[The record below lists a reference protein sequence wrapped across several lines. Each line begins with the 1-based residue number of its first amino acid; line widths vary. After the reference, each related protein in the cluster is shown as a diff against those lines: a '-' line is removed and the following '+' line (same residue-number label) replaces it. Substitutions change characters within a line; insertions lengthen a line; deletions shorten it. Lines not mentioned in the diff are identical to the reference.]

1 MDKICLGKNF
11 CMDKKLLLLIILV
24 AVGILVYDHFALK
37 KEIKEINNTQVSQ
50 QLNPTQ
56 SNPTQSN
63 PTQLNPTQLNPT
75 QSNPTQ
81 SNPTQQIPPTSLPAI
96 PVGQIMKD
104 YDYRTLEDP
113 LTPPFKR
120 DDYMIPAQMA
130 RPDLYGLYT
139 SGAPGTF
146 RKMGYL
152 KSTNPNSEYKYLNL
166 IGRPKYNGSS
176 IYEYYVTSTN
186 RDDSIKFYLNKYKRE
201 LYDNDKVKVPQIGSE
216 EFEVIMDK
224 DLNLEYNPLIF

>member
-1 MDKICLGKNF
+1 MDKT
-11 CMDKKLLLLIILV
+11 LLFLIIFIAIGV
-24 AVGILVYDHFALK
+24 LVYDRFTLK
-37 KEIKEINNTQVSQ
+37 KEIKQIIQQSPQSLSTSSTLSIPSVTPIQPISPTIGQV
-50 QLNPTQ
+50 
-56 SNPTQSN
+56 
-63 PTQLNPTQLNPT
+63 
-75 QSNPTQ
+75 
-81 SNPTQQIPPTSLPAI
+81 
-96 PVGQIMKD
+96 MKD

-120 DDYMIPAQMA
+120 DDYMIPSQMV
-130 RPDLYGLYT
+130 RPDMFGLYT

-152 KSTNPNSEYKYLNL
+152 KAKIPNSEYKYLNL

-186 RDDSIKFYLNKYKRE
+186 RDDSIKFYLNKYKKE
-201 LYDNDKVKVPQIGSE
+201 LYDGDNVIIPQIGSE
-216 EFEVIMDK
+216 EFEVIIDK

>member
-1 MDKICLGKNF
+1 MGKICLGKNF
-11 CMDKKLLLLIILV
+11 CMDKTLLLLIIIIAL
-24 AVGILVYDHFALK
+24 GILVYDHFALK
-37 KEIKEINNTQVSQ
+37 KEIKEI
-50 QLNPTQ
+50 TQ
-56 SNPTQSN
+56 SASQTTQTSQSAQSPPPPPIATPPHIAVPT
-63 PTQLNPTQLNPT
+63 
-75 QSNPTQ
+75 
-81 SNPTQQIPPTSLPAI
+81 IPPPTI
-96 PVGQIMKD
+96 GQVIKD

-120 DDYMIPAQMA
+120 DDYMVPAQMV
-130 RPDLYGLYT
+130 RPDMFGLYT

-152 KSTNPNSEYKYLNL
+152 KSTGPHNEYKYLTL

-186 RDDSIKFYLNKYKRE
+186 KDDTIKFYLHKNKKE
-201 LYDNDKVKVPQIGSE
+201 LYDGDHVKVPQIGSE
-216 EFEVIMDK
+216 EFEVIIDK